1 MKFTSNFSLDFK
13 EEVEKYFSLLSNE
26 DFDFKSKNILIK
38 IIKKDTKVELY
49 LECDSI
55 LDLKIATSSIL
66 RSLEVI
72 KKTLEI

>member
-1 MKFTSNFSLDFK
+1 MKFTSNFFLDFN
-13 EEVEKYFSLLSNE
+13 EDVDKYYSLLSNE

-38 IIKKDTKVELY
+38 ISKKGTSVELY

-55 LDLKIATSSIL
+55 LDLKIATSAII

-72 KKTLEI
+72 KKTLEL